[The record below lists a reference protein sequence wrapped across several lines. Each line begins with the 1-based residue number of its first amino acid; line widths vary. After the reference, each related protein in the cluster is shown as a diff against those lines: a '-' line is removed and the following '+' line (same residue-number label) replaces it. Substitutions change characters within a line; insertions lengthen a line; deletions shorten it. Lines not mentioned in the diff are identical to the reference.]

1 MTLVEKEATTVPK
14 AFTLNFTK
22 DLVPMHI
29 FSETPQG
36 MGTLSVWQI
45 SHVSFFQVLRYLKE
59 DVKNLQICLVAS
71 ALVLG

>member
-45 SHVSFFQVLRYLKE
+45 SHVSFFQVL
-59 DVKNLQICLVAS
+59 
-71 ALVLG
+71 